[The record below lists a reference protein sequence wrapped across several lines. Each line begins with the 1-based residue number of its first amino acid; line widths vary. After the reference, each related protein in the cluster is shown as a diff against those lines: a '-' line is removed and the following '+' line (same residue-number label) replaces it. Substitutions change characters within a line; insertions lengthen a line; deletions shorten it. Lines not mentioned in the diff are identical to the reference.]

1 MSLAIKNGRIFFDGR
16 LIEAEILCE
25 DGKIKKIAKRVDGDE
40 TVNAR
45 GNLVLP
51 GVIDAHVHFRVPG
64 MEHKED
70 WVTGSRSAA
79 KGGVTTVLDMPNT
92 LPPTTTVKLLEEK
105 RRLVKG
111 KSLVNYG
118 FYFGATKD
126 NMEEI
131 MRAKGVPGVK
141 LYMASTTGT
150 LLVEDD
156 ESILRV
162 MKAAKDSGKL
172 IIAHAEDEF
181 LLRESIEK
189 AKKLDESDPLLH
201 TKARPKQCA
210 IKGAERACKLAKEA
224 GNRLHVTH
232 ISTPD
237 EVEVISKYPGVTC
250 DTTTSYLFLEE
261 KDLVELGNY
270 AKMNPPVRSHA
281 DRMALWDALQSG
293 KVNVVDTDHAPHTR
307 EEKERGYWEAPGG
320 VPGVQT
326 LVPLLLNEINR
337 GNLSLDRFIELVCE
351 NPAKIMH
358 LEGKGFIHEG
368 KDADF
373 TIVDMKLEHT
383 LRDDD
388 IESKCGWTP
397 YAGRRLKGW
406 PVVTVV
412 NGKIAWDG
420 SFGDA
425 NGKEVEIW
433 GLEEK
438 K

>member
-1 MSLAIKNGRIFFDGR
+1 MSLAIKNGRIFLDGR
-16 LIEAEILCE
+16 LVEADILCE
-25 DGKIKKIAKRVDGDE
+25 DGKIKKIAKHVNGDE
-40 TVNAR
+40 AVNAR
-45 GNLVLP
+45 GKIVLP

-70 WVTGSRSAA
+70 WVTGSRSAV

-92 LPPTTTVKLLEEK
+92 LPPTTTVELLEKK

-118 FYFGATKD
+118 FYLGATKD
-126 NMEEI
+126 NMDEI
-131 MRAKGVPGVK
+131 VKASGIPGVK

-156 ESILRV
+156 KSILKV
-162 MKAAKDSGKL
+162 MKAAKESGKL
-172 IIAHAEDEF
+172 IVAHAEDEYLVRKF
-181 LLRESIEK
+181 TKE
-189 AKKLDESDPLLH
+189 AKKLENDPTIH
-201 TKARPKQCA
+201 VKARPKQCA
-210 IKGAERACKLAKEA
+210 IKGAERACELAKQA
-224 GNRLHVTH
+224 GNRLHITH
-232 ISTPD
+232 ISTPEEAEIVD
-237 EVEVISKYPGVTC
+237 RHPGVTC

-281 DRMALWDALQSG
+281 DRVALWNALRSG
-293 KVNVVDTDHAPHTR
+293 KVDIVDTDHAPHTR

-326 LVPLLLNEINR
+326 IVPLLLNEINH
-337 GNLSLDRFIELVCE
+337 GNLSLERFIELVCE

-358 LEGKGFIHEG
+358 LKGKGYIKEG
-368 KDADF
+368 MDADF
-373 TIVDMKLEHT
+373 TVVDMKLEKT
-383 LRDDD
+383 IRDDD

-397 YAGRRLKGW
+397 YAGRKIRGW

-412 NGKIAWDG
+412 NGEVAWDG

-425 NGKEVEIW
+425 NGRECEIQV
-433 GLEEK
+433 
-438 K
+438 